1 MARGVRSGSA
11 FHRTDATYTRQGT
24 EMIEKAVVEGRIT
37 RDDADLITLFLAEL
51 SAAGRGICASR
62 RYKITVH
69 ACALRRWLPPFRE
82 ATYADLLRA
91 VESVKTATKA
101 NGEPYAKNTIADI
114 VRILRR
120 LFMWMGEEGFTEIP
134 AEKIRRKIRPPP
146 YQRVTKGVDDVLTED
161 EIRRSIEACRTTKDR
176 ALISVLYES
185 GMRIGELAALRW
197 RDIEFN
203 DWNAALSTD
212 GKTGILRY
220 IPLILARGDLAMW
233 RGQYPGDPRGD
244 ALVFLT
250 EHTHQ
255 PLQYAGVVKQIK
267 AITVR
272 ARIEKKITP
281 HLFRHSRITHL
292 VQQGVSES
300 VIKLMM
306 WGNLRTDMLET
317 YLHLR
322 KDDISKAMATLN
334 GVETP
339 DTSDAVSPLEPKQC
353 PRCKRI
359 WPPDAGWCMACGL
372 ELTEAAADEK
382 ARLKAEAIE
391 FVELATEHPDLMR
404 EVLDEMRSRRATSVV
419 K

>member
-1 MARGVRSGSA
+1 
-11 FHRTDATYTRQGT
+11 
-24 EMIEKAVVEGRIT
+24 MIEKAAVEGRIT
-37 RDDADLITLFLAEL
+37 RDDADLISLFIAEI
-51 SAAGRGICASR
+51 SAAGRGICPAR
-62 RYKITVH
+62 RYKTTVH
-69 ACALRRWLPPFRE
+69 LCSLRRWLPPFRE
-82 ATYADLLRA
+82 ATYADLLRS
-91 VESVKTATKA
+91 VEAIKM
-101 NGEPYAKNTIADI
+101 AKKPDGGTYTQNTVADI

-120 LFMWMGEEGFTEIP
+120 LFLWMSEEGFTEIP
-134 AEKIRRKIRPPP
+134 REKIERKIRPPP
-146 YQRVTKGVDDVLTED
+146 FQRVTKRADDVLTEG
-161 EIRRSIEACRTTKDR
+161 EIRRLIEACRTTKDR
-176 ALISVLYES
+176 AMLSVLYES
-185 GMRIGELAALRW
+185 GIRIGELAALRW

-212 GKTGILRY
+212 GKTGIARY
-220 IPLILARGDLAMW
+220 IPLIIARGDLAMW

-250 EHTHQ
+250 EHLHQ
-255 PLQYAGVVKQIK
+255 PLQYAGVAKQIRLI
-267 AITVR
+267 AAR
-272 ARIEKKITP
+272 AGIEKKITP

-292 VQQGVSES
+292 VQQGVPES

-339 DTSDAVSPLEPKQC
+339 DTSDVVSPLEPKQC

-359 WPPDAGWCMACGL
+359 WPPDAGWCMSCGL

-382 ARLKAEAIE
+382 ARLKAETIE
-391 FVELATEHPDLMR
+391 FVELATGHPDLMR